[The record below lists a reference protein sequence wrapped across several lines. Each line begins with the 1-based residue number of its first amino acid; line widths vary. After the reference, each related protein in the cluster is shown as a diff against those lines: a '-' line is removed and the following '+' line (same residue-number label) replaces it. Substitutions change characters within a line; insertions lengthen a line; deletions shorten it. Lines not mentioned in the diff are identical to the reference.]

1 MNHRS
6 YHNPRAFVDLLFL
19 CLVGFAYL
27 FIIAYL
33 MIMPPVDE
41 QQKKPKA
48 EFLITSTWDSD
59 TDDDVDLWIQNPGGD
74 VMFFREKE
82 IGLMHLDHDDIGRGR
97 DIVVVNGQR
106 IVQNT
111 NQEIATIRGII
122 PGEWIINIHMY
133 SKRHSKPANINVRVD
148 KLNPRFMTLTD
159 RNYIMNAR
167 GEEITVLRFSMT
179 GKGEVTEQDDMFKPI
194 AASRIA
200 AVAGGN

>member
-1 MNHRS
+1 M
-6 YHNPRAFVDLLFL
+6 DLLFL

-97 DIVVVNGQR
+97 DVVVVNGQQ
-106 IVQNT
+106 IVQHT

-122 PGEWIINIHMY
+122 PGEWIVNIHMY
-133 SKRHSKPANINVRVD
+133 AKRYSKPANINVRVD
-148 KLNPRFMTLTD
+148 KLNPKFITLIDKNYTMT
-159 RNYIMNAR
+159 AR

-179 GKGEVTEQDDMFKPI
+179 GKGEVTEQDDMFKSI
-194 AASRIA
+194 AVSRIA
-200 AVAGGN
+200 AMAGGN

>member
-6 YHNPRAFVDLLFL
+6 YHNPRSFVDLLFL

-97 DIVVVNGQR
+97 DVVVVNGQQ
-106 IVQNT
+106 IVQHT

-122 PGEWIINIHMY
+122 PGEWIVNIHMY
-133 SKRHSKPANINVRVD
+133 AKRYSKPANINVRVD
-148 KLNPRFMTLTD
+148 KLNPKFITLIDKNYTMT
-159 RNYIMNAR
+159 AR

-179 GKGEVTEQDDMFKPI
+179 GKGEVTHQDEVFCPFASQRII
-194 AASRIA
+194 AI
-200 AVAGGN
+200 AGGN